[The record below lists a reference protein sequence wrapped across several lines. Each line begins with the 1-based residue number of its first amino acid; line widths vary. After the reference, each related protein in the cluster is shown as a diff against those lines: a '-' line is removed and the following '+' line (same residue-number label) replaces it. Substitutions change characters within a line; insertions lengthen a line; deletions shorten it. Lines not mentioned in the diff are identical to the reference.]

1 MIVNGMIVT
10 SLDKTI
16 KGQVLNYDL
25 DDDFAM
31 VYNWLD
37 KEFVESTLSN
47 LVEYDLYEPIN
58 QHSSIDSCLVVWTQ
72 VPDFTNTF
80 TTTQEVHEQK

>member
-16 KGQVLNYDL
+16 KGQVLNYDW

-37 KEFVESTLSN
+37 KEFVETKLSN
-47 LVEYDLYEPIN
+47 LVETPL
-58 QHSSIDSCLVVWTQ
+58 
-72 VPDFTNTF
+72 
-80 TTTQEVHEQK
+80 